1 MRYLV
6 NRPANLFGDFDR
18 VLNNLFDDNQVAGY
32 SRGQLRGQRN
42 PSVDISEGK
51 EGYVLEVELPGLS
64 EKDVDVKIEDNK
76 LLISSIKEEP
86 KEKTAEKA
94 DGNPEESRY
103 LLRERGKFTF
113 SRSFILPKDANA
125 EAISG
130 SFSNGVL
137 TINIEKSPEK
147 QPRSI
152 KIKAA

>member
-18 VLNNLFDDNQVAGY
+18 VLNNLFDDNQTMGKAM
-32 SRGQLRGQRN
+32 GQIGRQRN
-42 PSVDISEGK
+42 PSVDISESK

-76 LLISSIKEEP
+76 LLISSISKETEG
-86 KEKTAEKA
+86 KESVKTE
-94 DGNPEESRY
+94 DNHY
-103 LLRERGKFTF
+103 LLRERSNFVF

-125 EAISG
+125 EATSA

-137 TINIEKSPEK
+137 TINIKKSPEK

>member
-6 NRPANLFGDFDR
+6 NRPSNLFGDFDK
-18 VLNNLFDDNQVAGY
+18 VLNNMFENNQTLGE
-32 SRGQLRGQRN
+32 SGRRRN
-42 PSVDISEGK
+42 PTVDIRESI

-64 EKDVDVKIEDNK
+64 DKDVDLKIEDNK
-76 LLISSIKEEP
+76 LLISSII
-86 KEKTAEKA
+86 
-94 DGNPEESRY
+94 EESEGKDSDKTEKPNF
-103 LLRERGKFTF
+103 LLKERSSLVF
-113 SRSFILPKDANA
+113 SRNFILPKDANA
-125 EAISG
+125 EAVNA

>member
-18 VLNNLFDDNQVAGY
+18 VLNNLFDDNQ
-32 SRGQLRGQRN
+32 SMGQIKGLSTGRRN
-42 PSVDISEGK
+42 PSVDISESK

-76 LLISSIKEEP
+76 LLISSIVKDTEGKESA
-86 KEKTAEKA
+86 KT
-94 DGNPEESRY
+94 EENHY
-103 LLRERGKFTF
+103 LLRERGKFSFT
-113 SRSFILPKDANA
+113 RSFILPKDANA

>member
-6 NRPANLFGDFDR
+6 NRPSNLFGDFDR
-18 VLNNLFDDNQVAGY
+18 VLNNMFENNQTIGTAVK
-32 SRGQLRGQRN
+32 RRN
-42 PSVDISEGK
+42 PSVDISVSK

-64 EKDVDVKIEDNK
+64 DKDVDLKIEDNK
-76 LLISSIKEEP
+76 LLISSISKESEE
-86 KEKTAEKA
+86 KESVKTAE
-94 DGNPEESRY
+94 NNY
-103 LLRERGKFTF
+103 LLKERGNFTF
-113 SRSFILPKDANA
+113 ARSFILPKDANA
-125 EAISG
+125 ESVSA

>member
-18 VLNNLFDDNQVAGY
+18 VLNNLFDDNRSAGQI
-32 SRGQLRGQRN
+32 RGLSGGQRN
-42 PSVDISEGK
+42 PSVDISESK

-76 LLISSIKEEP
+76 LLISSITEEA
-86 KEKTAEKA
+86 KGKDSVKTE
-94 DGNPEESRY
+94 DNNY
-103 LLRERGKFTF
+103 LLKERSNFAF

-125 EAISG
+125 EAITG
-130 SFSNGVL
+130 SFKNGVL
-137 TINIEKSPEK
+137 TVSIGKSPEK

>member
-18 VLNNLFDDNQVAGY
+18 VLNNLFDDNRSAGQI
-32 SRGQLRGQRN
+32 RGLSGGQRN
-42 PSVDISEGK
+42 PSVDISESK

-76 LLISSIKEEP
+76 LLISSITEEA
-86 KEKTAEKA
+86 KGKDSVKTE
-94 DGNPEESRY
+94 DNNY
-103 LLRERGKFTF
+103 LLKERSNFAF

-125 EAISG
+125 EAISA

-137 TINIEKSPEK
+137 TINIKKSPEK

>member
-6 NRPANLFGDFDR
+6 NRPVNLFGDFDR
-18 VLNNLFDDNQVAGY
+18 ALNNLFDDNQTMGKTMG
-32 SRGQLRGQRN
+32 RRN
-42 PSVDISEGK
+42 PSVDISESK

-76 LLISSIKEEP
+76 LLISTRSKETEG
-86 KEKTAEKA
+86 KDSVKT
-94 DGNPEESRY
+94 EENHY
-103 LLRERGKFTF
+103 LLRERREFAFT
-113 SRSFILPKDANA
+113 RSFILPKDANA
-125 EAISG
+125 EAITG

-137 TINIEKSPEK
+137 TISIEKSPEK

>member
-6 NRPANLFGDFDR
+6 NRPSNFFGDFDR
-18 VLNNLFDDNQVAGY
+18 VLNNLFEDNQTIGRA
-32 SRGQLRGQRN
+32 LGQRN

-76 LLISSIKEEP
+76 LLISSISKEIED
-86 KEKTAEKA
+86 KESVKA
-94 DGNPEESRY
+94 TENNY
-103 LLRERGKFTF
+103 LLKERGSFTF
-113 SRSFILPKDANA
+113 ARSFILPKDANA
-125 EAISG
+125 EAVNA

>member
-1 MRYLV
+1 MRYVV
-6 NRPANLFGDFDR
+6 NRPANLLGDFDR
-18 VLNNLFDDNQVAGY
+18 VLNNLFEDNMVQG
-32 SRGQLRGQRN
+32 RRN

-51 EGYVLEVELPGLS
+51 KGYILEVELPGLS
-64 EKDVDVKIEDNK
+64 EKDVDVKVEDNK
-76 LLISSIKEEP
+76 LLISSIKEET
-86 KEKTAEKA
+86 KEK
-94 DGNPEESRY
+94 ESETSDENRY
-103 LLRERGKFTF
+103 LLRERNRFAF

-125 EAISG
+125 ELISG

>member
-18 VLNNLFDDNQVAGY
+18 VLNNLFDDNQTMGKTM
-32 SRGQLRGQRN
+32 GQIRGQRN
-42 PSVDISEGK
+42 PSVDISESK
-51 EGYVLEVELPGLS
+51 EVYVLEVELPGFS

-76 LLISSIKEEP
+76 LLLSSTSKETED
-86 KEKTAEKA
+86 KESVKT
-94 DGNPEESRY
+94 EENHY
-103 LLRERGKFTF
+103 LLRERGEFVF
-113 SRSFILPKDANA
+113 SRSFILPKDADA
-125 EAISG
+125 EAISA

-137 TINIEKSPEK
+137 TINIKKSPEK